1 MPTAGGTISAEDLVR
16 FGNLELLARKVVEG
30 FITGLHKSPYHGF
43 SVEFAEHRA
52 YNPGEPIRHIDWKLY
67 GRTDKLFIKKFEDE
81 TNLRARLIVDVSGS
95 MYYPFENTEH
105 ASVNKI
111 TYAALAAASL
121 ADLLQRQRD
130 AVGLSLLDDRIR
142 IHTPARSSRVHLR
155 YLFSVLEEY
164 LKRPPSETR
173 LATALPQHLH
183 EIAESIHRRSLIIL
197 FSDLMAGINPNLPL
211 REALQPL
218 FSALGHLIF
227 CKHEVI
233 VFHVVDAATE
243 LNLEFDNRPYE
254 FEDAETGERLRLN
267 PVEIK
272 QTYQEQASLFQSLV
286 KGECANLGVDF
297 HQVDVRTD
305 LQEILTTFLVRRQKM
320 F

>member
-1 MPTAGGTISAEDLVR
+1 MPTAAGTITAEDLVR

-52 YNPGEPIRHIDWKLY
+52 YNPGESIRHIDWKLY
-67 GRTDKLFIKKFEDE
+67 GRTDRLFVKKFEDE
-81 TNLRARLIVDVSGS
+81 TNLRARLILDVSGS
-95 MYYPFENTEH
+95 MYYPFEKGEGFG
-105 ASVNKI
+105 VNKI

-130 AVGLSLLDDRIR
+130 AVGLSLVDDQIR
-142 IHTPARSSRVHLR
+142 VHTPARSSRVHLR
-155 YLFSVLEEY
+155 HLFAILEDY
-164 LKRPPSETR
+164 LKRPSSDTR
-173 LATALPQHLH
+173 YATALPQHLH
-183 EIAESIHRRSLIIL
+183 EIAESLHRRSLIIL
-197 FSDLMAGINPNLPL
+197 FSDLMAGLNTNLPL
-211 REALQPL
+211 QEALEPL

-233 VFHVVDAATE
+233 VFHVVDATTE

-254 FEDAETGERLRLN
+254 FEDAETGEKLRLN
-267 PVEIK
+267 PVEVR
-272 QTYQEQASLFQSLV
+272 QAYQEQAHRFENLM
-286 KGECANLGVDF
+286 KGECANMGVDF
-297 HQVDVRTD
+297 HRVDLRTD
-305 LQEILTTFLVRRQKM
+305 LQDILMTFLVRRQKI

>member
-1 MPTAGGTISAEDLVR
+1 MPKPAGTITVEDLVR

-43 SVEFAEHRA
+43 SVEFAEHRS

-95 MYYPFENTEH
+95 MYYPFEKWESV
-105 ASVNKI
+105 SVNKV

-130 AVGLSLLDDRIR
+130 AVGLSLVDDRIR
-142 IHTPARSSRVHLR
+142 FHAPARSSRVHLR
-155 YLFSVLEEY
+155 HLFSVLEDY
-164 LKRPPSETR
+164 VKRPPSETR
-173 LATALPQHLH
+173 YATTLPQHLH

-197 FSDLMAGINPNLPL
+197 FSDLMTGIGSNLPL
-211 REALQPL
+211 REALEPL
-218 FSALGHLIF
+218 FSALGHLVF

-233 VFHVVDAATE
+233 LFHVVDAATE
-243 LNLEFDNRPYE
+243 LNLSFDNRPYE
-254 FEDAETGERLRLN
+254 FEDAETGEKLRLN
-267 PVEIK
+267 PVEI
-272 QTYQEQASLFQSLV
+272 QHVYQEQASRFQTLM
-286 KGECANLGVDF
+286 KGECANMGVDF

-305 LQEILTTFLVRRQKM
+305 LQEILMTFLVRRQKM

>member
-1 MPTAGGTISAEDLVR
+1 MPTAAGAITAEDLVR

-52 YNPGEPIRHIDWKLY
+52 YNPGESIRYIDWKLY
-67 GRTDKLFIKKFEDE
+67 GRTDKLFVKKFEDE
-81 TNLRARLIVDVSGS
+81 TNLRARLILDVSGS
-95 MYYPFENTEH
+95 MYYPFENRGATE
-105 ASVNKI
+105 VNKI
-111 TYAALAAASL
+111 AYAALAAASL

-130 AVGLSLLDDRIR
+130 AVGLSLVDDQIR
-142 IHTPARSSRVHLR
+142 FHTPARSSRIHLR
-155 YLFSVLEEY
+155 HVFAVLEDY

-173 LATALPQHLH
+173 HATALPQHLH

-197 FSDLMAGINPNLPL
+197 FSDLMAGLDPNLPM
-211 REALQPL
+211 REALEPL

-243 LNLEFDNRPYE
+243 LNLEFENRPYE
-254 FEDAETGERLRLN
+254 FEDAETGEKLRLN

-272 QTYQEQASLFQSLV
+272 QAYQEQASRFEKLM
-286 KGECANLGVDF
+286 KGECANMGIDF
-297 HQVDVRTD
+297 HRVDVRTD
-305 LQEILTTFLVRRQKM
+305 LQEILTTFLVRRQKII
-320 F
+320 